1 MAAPFSLNGRL
12 LESFMTK
19 EQYLT
24 LNRASG
30 PNSDAPTAPFVKVI
44 AIIATLGGLLFG
56 YDTGVI
62 SGALLFMGSE
72 LHLTPLTT
80 GLVTSSLLFGAAFGA
95 LLAGHMANAAGRKKI
110 IIYLAVIFAIGAVG
124 TAMAPDVSWM
134 IFFRLVLGV
143 AVGGAAATV
152 PVYIAEIAP
161 ANKRGQLVTLQEL
174 MIVSGQ
180 LLAYISNASFH
191 ELWGGEST
199 WRWMLAVA
207 TLPAVLL
214 WFGMMFM
221 PDTPRWY
228 AMKGRLAEARRV
240 LDRTRR
246 PEDVEWELM
255 EIEETLE
262 AQRAQGKPRLREL
275 LTPWLF
281 KLFMIG
287 IGIAVIQQMTGV
299 NTIMYYAPTVL
310 TAVGMSDNA
319 ALVATVANGVVSVL
333 MTFVGIWMLGKIGRR
348 TMTMLG
354 QFGCTACLV
363 FIGAVS
369 YLLPETV
376 NGQPDALRG
385 YMVLAGMLMFLCFQ
399 QGALSPVTWLLL
411 SEIFPTRLRGVF
423 MGGAVF
429 SMWIANFLISLFFPI
444 LLAWVGLSG
453 TFFIFA
459 AFGILGATFVIKC
472 VPETRNRSLEQI
484 EHYLHDWL
492 DNSPEGQRRARER
505 KAYRGQMDKARL

>member
-1 MAAPFSLNGRL
+1 
-12 LESFMTK
+12 MTK

-240 LDRTRR
+240 
-246 PEDVEWELM
+246 
-255 EIEETLE
+255 
-262 AQRAQGKPRLREL
+262 
-275 LTPWLF
+275 
-281 KLFMIG
+281 
-287 IGIAVIQQMTGV
+287 
-299 NTIMYYAPTVL
+299 
-310 TAVGMSDNA
+310 
-319 ALVATVANGVVSVL
+319 
-333 MTFVGIWMLGKIGRR
+333 
-348 TMTMLG
+348 
-354 QFGCTACLV
+354 
-363 FIGAVS
+363 
-369 YLLPETV
+369 
-376 NGQPDALRG
+376 
-385 YMVLAGMLMFLCFQ
+385 
-399 QGALSPVTWLLL
+399 
-411 SEIFPTRLRGVF
+411 
-423 MGGAVF
+423 
-429 SMWIANFLISLFFPI
+429 
-444 LLAWVGLSG
+444 
-453 TFFIFA
+453 
-459 AFGILGATFVIKC
+459 
-472 VPETRNRSLEQI
+472 
-484 EHYLHDWL
+484 
-492 DNSPEGQRRARER
+492 
-505 KAYRGQMDKARL
+505 